1 MYPMRG
7 SDDEKLDALFR
18 AFQSACPNPD
28 PGVNFMP
35 GLWQRIE
42 ARQNFAFSLR
52 RLSSAF
58 VTAALALSIALG
70 AYMSIPRSIPSAYYS
85 QTYIEAL
92 ADASSLDTPQNVS
105 PARLDLT
112 EPGR

>member
-18 AFQSACPNPD
+18 AFRSACPSPD
-28 PGVNFMP
+28 PGANFMP
-35 GLWQRIE
+35 GLWHKIE
-42 ARQNFAFSLR
+42 ARQNFGFSLR

-70 AYMSIPRSIPSAYYS
+70 VYMSIPRSIPSTYYS
-85 QTYIEAL
+85 QSYIEAL

-112 EPGR
+112 DAGR